1 MQVNIGFLCIKAIYF
16 TALGA
21 ALLPDCNRA
30 ETLGR
35 LFYTPQER
43 RQLDAARS
51 AKTVKPPVI
60 APLPRTKPDPSLGA
74 AQIANAAPRQARETV
89 INGFVRRSD
98 GPNTVWV
105 NDKPVSGHAARD
117 EWLQP
122 SAVNSPV
129 RVQSSSR

>member
-1 MQVNIGFLCIKAIYF
+1 MQVNIGFLCMKAIF
-16 TALGA
+16 FATLGA
-21 ALLPDCNRA
+21 ALMPDCARA

-35 LFYTPQER
+35 LFYSPQER
-43 RQLDAARS
+43 RQLDAVRS
-51 AKTVKPPVI
+51 AKAVKPPVV
-60 APLPRTKPDPSLGA
+60 APFPRTGQDPPLGA
-74 AQIANAAPRQARETV
+74 TQIANAAPRHARETV

-105 NDKPVSGHAARD
+105 NDKPVSGHAARA

-129 RVQSSSR
+129 RMQSSAH